1 MQQANECLFD
11 NRVDLEEFL
20 LNASH
25 LIVNSMRYSH
35 KFNSFI
41 CEHRQPSLSFWSEIF
56 QSCGSVWA
64 RVAEANTQQK
74 EILCYLA
81 MIKTSG
87 QLRIDLPRSFM
98 RMADEEYLH
107 KIIPIGRNSIIVN
120 KIKQREDTFPLTK
133 RIKMNLT
140 LNKPVM
146 VGQVDILT
154 ASDETLAMIVREAQA
169 QIKAN
174 EDLAEI
180 SANYQKKAKEIQ
192 TVIDLCVKQLDKPK
206 K

>member
-1 MQQANECLFD
+1 
-11 NRVDLEEFL
+11 
-20 LNASH
+20 
-25 LIVNSMRYSH
+25 
-35 KFNSFI
+35 
-41 CEHRQPSLSFWSEIF
+41 
-56 QSCGSVWA
+56 
-64 RVAEANTQQK
+64 
-74 EILCYLA
+74 

-120 KIKQREDTFPLTK
+120 KIKQREDTFAALFDANEVGQAPLTNPCIEIPLAPKPLTK